1 MIYLG
6 GQTKGE
12 SVEIVIMQQ
21 HCGGQNLIVFKDLV
35 KPNGSI
41 ILLLSYLLEFCFRK
55 ISI

>member
-12 SVEIVIMQQ
+12 AVEIVIMQQ

-35 KPNGSI
+35 KPNGWI
-41 ILLLSYLLEFCFRK
+41 ILLLTFFSRILF
-55 ISI
+55 